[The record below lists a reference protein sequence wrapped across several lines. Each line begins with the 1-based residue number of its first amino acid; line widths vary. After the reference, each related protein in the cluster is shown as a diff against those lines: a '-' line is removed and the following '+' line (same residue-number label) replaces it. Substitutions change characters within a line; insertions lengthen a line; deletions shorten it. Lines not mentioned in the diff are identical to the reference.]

1 MLAGLSMFIYWLV
14 SFIWDAAWF
23 LLRLFAFVGVLYAV
37 QIDEYT
43 GRFLTVAILYLS
55 MALFGWASIPMTY
68 WISFAF
74 DKAPKGYAMIVLF
87 NVISGTV
94 YVFNLI
100 FDKLKML
107 QHCT

>member
-1 MLAGLSMFIYWLV
+1 MLAGLNTFIYWLV
-14 SFIWDAAWF
+14 SFIWDAVWF
-23 LLRLFAFVGVLYAV
+23 LLRLFAFIGVLYAV

-87 NVISGTV
+87 NVISGMFMFTTQ
-94 YVFNLI
+94 FLI
-100 FDKLKML
+100 
-107 QHCT
+107 T